1 VQPHV
6 EAQSGAERIRAAE
19 DGLPA
24 CAREAH
30 QIRRL
35 LDFNP
40 VNLREA
46 DILDIY
52 EAAY

>member
-1 VQPHV
+1 M
-6 EAQSGAERIRAAE
+6 
-19 DGLPA
+19 GLHSHGIPRDDLPT

-40 VNLREA
+40 VDLREP